1 MPEEQQH
8 SRYGFEHLRRAVIV
22 TPVLVILG
30 AVLIWTL
37 AHTDIVAFATVF
49 TATFVFVCGT
59 FWLTRSGPNAASTGE
74 QASDWGPIPPPQL
87 NSQVNREQ
95 YREAA

>member
-1 MPEEQQH
+1 MPEEQQQ
-8 SRYGFEHLRRAVIV
+8 SRYGLEHLRRAAIV
-22 TPVLVILG
+22 TLVLMVLG
-30 AVLIWTL
+30 TVLIWTL

-59 FWLTRSGPNAASTGE
+59 FWLTRSAPNTARTGE
-74 QASDWGPIPPPQL
+74 QASDGGPIRPTQL